1 MEATY
6 QRNFSDSGQTDT
18 STLIFGTAVYLA
30 DRRTPTLQRDVVESS
45 PGVCVFHADKVIK

>member
-6 QRNFSDSGQTDT
+6 QRNFSDSGHGHFDFD
-18 STLIFGTAVYLA
+18 IGTAVYLA

-45 PGVCVFHADKVIK
+45 PGVYVFHADKVIK